1 MTSFCTLLTVL
12 ANRSDFVIVRFVEFE
27 KLKNVVL
34 MINSNYRVMI
44 KGFRRNGQDYSN
56 GSLNIKFNR
65 WRLANCS
72 MSCGLAQKLAQ
83 VEYRGTTENR
93 IR

>member
-1 MTSFCTLLTVL
+1 MTSLCTLLSVL

-44 KGFRRNGQDYSN
+44 KGSSRKGQDYSY
-56 GSLNIKFNR
+56 GS
-65 WRLANCS
+65 
-72 MSCGLAQKLAQ
+72 
-83 VEYRGTTENR
+83 
-93 IR
+93 